1 MGKRIPNLKE
11 ILEGLLHLIHGIGE
25 TSILI
30 TKELD
35 LPPGF
40 TALGSYENHPLF
52 GHFSPDSQGERKFR
66 PLGYGRTTGNFKK
79 DRLRGI
85 G

>member
-1 MGKRIPNLKE
+1 MGKRIPNLKK
-11 ILEGLLHLIHGIGE
+11 ILEGLLHLIYGIGE

-30 TKELD
+30 TDELD

-52 GHFSPDSQGERKFR
+52 GHFSPTPSESGFDPWLRSCHREFQ
-66 PLGYGRTTGNFKK
+66 K